1 MSSSKLSQMSIS
13 AAKKED
19 LPDVDVRPEDQA
31 MINEF
36 SRLNARLHE
45 IQQDS
50 KGLKEKLKHLEDA
63 TTELMMGGDSVR

>member
-1 MSSSKLSQMSIS
+1 M
-13 AAKKED
+13 
-19 LPDVDVRPEDQA
+19 DVRPEDQA

-50 KGLKEKLKHLEDA
+50 KGLKEKLEHLEDA

>member
-1 MSSSKLSQMSIS
+1 
-13 AAKKED
+13 
-19 LPDVDVRPEDQA
+19 

-50 KGLKEKLKHLEDA
+50 KGLKEKLEHLEDA
-63 TTELMMGGDSVR
+63 TTELMMGGDSVGECMGGDVAVSP